1 MKTIKK
7 ITAVAMAL
15 VISTAS
21 TGMTAYADNV
31 DVNVSTVNIVAE
43 GEEQESQILTRTMGS
58 LEITINIEK
67 NEVKFKDIESNIS
80 MEIKDNSM
88 YFDGTIIESMEEES
102 DYQATEEDFGFI
114 LTAFAILATV
124 QVDKIVFT
132 DNVIEINEGII
143 DGDST
148 FSKIAL
154 QFGENI
160 QSITPD
166 LINSPDMEIT
176 VYGYKG
182 TAAETYAADNNY
194 PFIALDETS
203 STDNKGDVNTDGTV
217 DSSDASLVLAE
228 YAKVQTG
235 ETLTFTDVQAESADV
250 NIDGVIDASDAS
262 KILAYYSAVSTG
274 KTPSWT

>member
-102 DYQATEEDFGFI
+102 DYQE
-114 LTAFAILATV
+114 V
-124 QVDKIVFT
+124 
-132 DNVIEINEGII
+132 
-143 DGDST
+143 
-148 FSKIAL
+148 
-154 QFGENI
+154 
-160 QSITPD
+160 
-166 LINSPDMEIT
+166 
-176 VYGYKG
+176 
-182 TAAETYAADNNY
+182 
-194 PFIALDETS
+194 
-203 STDNKGDVNTDGTV
+203 
-217 DSSDASLVLAE
+217 
-228 YAKVQTG
+228 
-235 ETLTFTDVQAESADV
+235 
-250 NIDGVIDASDAS
+250 
-262 KILAYYSAVSTG
+262 
-274 KTPSWT
+274 